1 METKSI
7 LVQSLC
13 VPCGCHCRY
22 CLLSWDHQ
30 TIGADFDRS
39 RAYARGFQEYLRENR
54 PDIQFDFCF
63 GYSMDHPALLETL
76 DFLNEIGSVQGQM
89 LQLDGLR
96 LRTDPEIDDWMAGL
110 AAHGVRYTNF
120 TFYGLESYH
129 DRFAGRKGDF
139 AYLRRLAASAKNH
152 GLEVSAGIPLNE
164 ENADQVEDLLSLLE
178 ADGISR
184 LTLFVPHEE
193 GRGIQLAPVRFSLAA
208 YEKLG
213 AKGKALLNRKAFR
226 TEGEWV
232 TGENISEEENRLLL
246 ISLTPENLEK
256 FCAMDYPAAI
266 RYVEELDEAYYG
278 AIPDFRTLCA
288 MYGDPAGTRFYGKRD
303 LFRHY
308 ARRYIRERNLEVYD
322 VTDERYCGSRR
333 Y

>member
-1 METKSI
+1 MLHNLKS
-7 LVQSLC
+7 
-13 VPCGCHCRY
+13 
-22 CLLSWDHQ
+22 
-30 TIGADFDRS
+30 
-39 RAYARGFQEYLRENR
+39 
-54 PDIQFDFCF
+54 
-63 GYSMDHPALLETL
+63 
-76 DFLNEIGSVQGQM
+76 SVS
-89 LQLDGLR
+89 
-96 LRTDPEIDDWMAGL
+96 PPP
-110 AAHGVRYTNF
+110 
-120 TFYGLESYH
+120 
-129 DRFAGRKGDF
+129 RFR
-139 AYLRRLAASAKNH
+139 
-152 GLEVSAGIPLNE
+152 
-164 ENADQVEDLLSLLE
+164 

-232 TGENISEEENRLLL
+232 TGENIPAE
-246 ISLTPENLEK
+246 ENLEE